1 MPSDEELR
9 FQLHKALTKITD
21 LEIRLDITKS
31 MLSEAL
37 RRISDLEDEQEEYV
51 LREQ

>member
-1 MPSDEELR
+1 MLCDEELR
-9 FQLHKALTKITD
+9 LQLHKALTKITD

-37 RRISDLEDEQEEYV
+37 KAIADLENELEEYE
-51 LREQ
+51 LGER